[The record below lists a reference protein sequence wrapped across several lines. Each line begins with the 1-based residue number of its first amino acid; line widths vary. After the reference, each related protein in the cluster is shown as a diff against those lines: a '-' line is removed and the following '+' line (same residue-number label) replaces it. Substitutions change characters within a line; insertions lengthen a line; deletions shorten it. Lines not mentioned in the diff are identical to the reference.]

1 MGKQLIVNCDAREIR
16 IGMLE
21 DGKLVDL
28 YFQRSVDQRLV
39 GNIYKGRV
47 HDILPGMQAAFV
59 DIGLEKNA
67 FLYVDDVVT
76 DTVEN
81 VSKIKKDIPISS
93 LLHQGQELLVQVIK
107 EPFGTKGAR
116 VSTNI
121 NIPGRYSVLMPLS
134 DYIGISRKVEEEADR
149 TRLRT
154 WATSLCERDQH
165 GIILRTVAGN
175 ADYQQIQADYEQL
188 SGVWRAIRKRAEAV
202 KTPSVVHQD
211 LEIVPRILRD
221 ILNDEIAEIVVDRFD
236 EYLAVS
242 KMVEQSEGQS
252 KPEVTHY
259 HRNVPIFDYFEI
271 ESEIEQALRPKV
283 WLRNGGYLIFD
294 TTEAL
299 TVVDVNTGKYVGKRN
314 LEETV
319 VNTNIEAAKE
329 IALQLRLRN
338 ISGIIIV
345 DFIDMHIDENQKR
358 VLQILEQEL
367 KKDRNKTQLL
377 GITKLGL
384 VEITRK
390 KIRKS
395 LHEVFYEGCTCCG
408 GRGKVLSDITIA
420 NKIDREVRFYLRHTK
435 DEAIVVEMHADVQEV
450 FSGIDGEHIQEI
462 KTMFGKQILI
472 RSCAQVDR
480 QHFRI
485 VFSGDEREAKEYYG

>member
-16 IGMLE
+16 IGVLE
-21 DGKLVDL
+21 DGKPVDL
-28 YFQRSVDQRLV
+28 YFQRSIDQRLV

-47 HDILPGMQAAFV
+47 INILPGMHAAFI

-67 FLYVDDVVT
+67 FLFVDDVVT

-81 VSKIKKDIPISS
+81 VSKAKKDTPISS
-93 LLHQGQELLVQVIK
+93 LLHQGQDLLVQVIK

-134 DYIGISRKVEEEADR
+134 DYIGVSRKIEDELDR

-154 WATSLCERDQH
+154 WATALCEKDQH
-165 GIILRTVAGN
+165 GIILRTVAGKT
-175 ADYQQIQADYEQL
+175 DYQQINADYEYL
-188 SGVWRAIRKRAEAV
+188 TGIWNGIRKRAEVA
-202 KTPSVVHQD
+202 KTPSVVHLD
-211 LEIVPRILRD
+211 LEILPRILRD
-221 ILNDEIAEIVVDRFD
+221 ILNDEIEEIVVDTFE
-236 EYLAVS
+236 EYKAVS
-242 KMVEQSEGQS
+242 KLVQESGGLS
-252 KPEVTHY
+252 KPSVIHY
-259 HRNVPIFDYFEI
+259 KQTVPIFDYFQI
-271 ESEIEQALRPKV
+271 ENAIEQALRRKV
-283 WLRNGGYLIFD
+283 WLHNGGYLVLD

-299 TVVDVNTGKYVGKRN
+299 TVIDVNTGKYVGKRN

-329 IALQLRLRN
+329 VALQLRLRN
-338 ISGIIIV
+338 ISGIIII
-345 DFIDMHIDENQKR
+345 DFIDMHIEENQKK
-358 VLQILEQEL
+358 VLQVLEQEL
-367 KKDRNKTQLL
+367 KKDLNKTQLL

-390 KIRKS
+390 KVRKS
-395 LHEVFYEGCTCCG
+395 LHELLYTGCTCCAG
-408 GRGKVLSDITIA
+408 KGKVLSDVTIA

-435 DEAIVVEMHADVQEV
+435 DEAIIIELHTDIQDVFLGE
-450 FSGIDGEHIQEI
+450 DGENIREI
-462 KTMFGKQILI
+462 ETKFSRKVFV
-472 RSCAQVDR
+472 RSCLQCER

-485 VFSGDEREAKEYYG
+485 IFSGDEEDARKLG